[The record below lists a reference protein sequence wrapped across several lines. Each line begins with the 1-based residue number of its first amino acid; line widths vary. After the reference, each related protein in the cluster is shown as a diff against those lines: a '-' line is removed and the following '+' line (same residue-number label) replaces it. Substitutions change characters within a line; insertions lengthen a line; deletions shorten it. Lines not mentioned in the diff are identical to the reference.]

1 VAGRQRLTILF
12 ADAPDPDE
20 VEPDDP
26 RITLVCLFCLIEDH
40 PELGRGLEIA
50 RRFGV
55 ADLDEDGV
63 WIMGDSGRLSLS

>member
-1 VAGRQRLTILF
+1 VGLANDTNESIG
-12 ADAPDPDE
+12 DPS
-20 VEPDDP
+20 
-26 RITLVCLFCLIEDH
+26 CQIEDR

-63 WIMGDSGRLSLS
+63 RIVASSVGRVPTERTG